1 MYQYNNV
8 AVYQSLGS
16 AKFNCYTDKLLDC
29 YIVYFFLKNKL
40 MYTEL
45 TEDTLQN
52 IVNDNEKVVVQYG
65 ATWCGN
71 CRIMKPKFKKLAAE
85 NDAIPFLYVDAEKLP
100 ESRKLAK
107 VDNLPTFAIFKN
119 GELVNQVQSN
129 QAESLINLFNEL
141 A

>member
-1 MYQYNNV
+1 
-8 AVYQSLGS
+8 
-16 AKFNCYTDKLLDC
+16 
-29 YIVYFFLKNKL
+29 

-45 TEDTLQN
+45 KEDILKS
-52 IVNDNEKVVVQYG
+52 IVEENEKVVVQYG
-65 ATWCGN
+65 ASWCGN

-85 NDAIPFLYVDAEKLP
+85 NEAIPFLYVDAEKLT

-119 GELVNQVQSN
+119 GELVNQVQTN
-129 QAESLINLFNEL
+129 QQESLINLFNEL